1 MALQKTVTTPQGF
14 TATNAYHR
22 IEAVRLSGK
31 TQMQFNVY
39 SHINAAT
46 IPFFAEGLF
55 DCAYD
60 LDGANPIAQAYEHLK
75 TLPEFAGAVDC

>member
-22 IEAVRLSGK
+22 VEAIRITGK
-31 TQMQFNVY
+31 TAMQFNVY
-39 SHINAAT
+39 SHIDGKT
-46 IPFFAEGLF
+46 VSFFAEYLF

-60 LDGANPIAQAYEHLK
+60 VSGENPLKQAYLYLK
-75 TLPEFAGAVDC
+75 TLPEFAGATDC